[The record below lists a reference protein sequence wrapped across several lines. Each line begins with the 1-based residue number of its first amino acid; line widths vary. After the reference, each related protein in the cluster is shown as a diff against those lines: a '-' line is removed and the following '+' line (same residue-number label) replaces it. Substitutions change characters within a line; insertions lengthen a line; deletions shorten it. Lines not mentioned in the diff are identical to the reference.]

1 MKSGAQTSPTFLVR
15 AWPIRWPALQV
26 PRMPNNESGN
36 IAQRG
41 VASCRSLR
49 RPGES
54 RVGKIAA
61 QDDVDPLRFAA
72 GFQTLAWLDKE
83 WEGRRQEDNGPDA
96 ELFHWPASLLVKD
109 TSLNVNRPVRK
120 RGPVTARPRP
130 DLAQDPPP
138 TSNRDTYRFQAS
150 LIGQGR

>member
-1 MKSGAQTSPTFLVR
+1 VPDEIWSPDFADVFSEGMADPL
-15 AWPIRWPALQV
+15 PALQV

-41 VASCRSLR
+41 VGHVEVFAD
-49 RPGES
+49 PEES
-54 RVGKIAA
+54 RGRENRRSGRRRSPSV
-61 QDDVDPLRFAA
+61 RR

-120 RGPVTARPRP
+120 RVLSRRVPSV
-130 DLAQDPPP
+130 LAQDPPTDLKQRHLP
-138 TSNRDTYRFQAS
+138 IPS
-150 LIGQGR
+150 LP